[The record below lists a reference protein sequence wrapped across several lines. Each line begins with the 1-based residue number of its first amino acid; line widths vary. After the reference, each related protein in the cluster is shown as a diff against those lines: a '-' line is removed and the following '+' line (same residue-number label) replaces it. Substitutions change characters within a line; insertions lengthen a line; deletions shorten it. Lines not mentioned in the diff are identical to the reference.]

1 MTMIRITSSAGTY
14 DVHCANGVLA
24 RSRSMIS
31 KLGDSTGV
39 FVLSSPRVWRHW
51 GKQVAKALG
60 VTRAERL
67 ILFEDSERT
76 KRLQTVEAL
85 TRALVRA
92 GADRRSLVVA
102 VGGGVVGDV
111 GGFVAA
117 TYQRGVRL
125 AHIPTTVVAQVDSA
139 IGGKTAVDLPE
150 GKNLV
155 GAFYPPKIVLAD
167 PTLLATL
174 PHREFRSGLYEVLKY
189 GVIADPELFD
199 FFEKRLPAILRR
211 DQAAMGWLIPRS
223 IEIKA
228 YVVEKDEHE
237 SGLRK
242 ILNFG
247 HTMGHAFETATN
259 YSYFKHGEAVGW
271 GMIAATMM
279 AMAVGLLEEE
289 EATRIIRLIAGIGPL
304 PPLKNFGLARLKKIL
319 AGDKKAQGGRLLWVL
334 PRRIGQTEWNCEV
347 PWPVVA
353 QVLTD
358 LPGIAAKAA

>member
-1 MTMIRITSSAGTY
+1 MIRITSSAGTY

-24 RSRSMIS
+24 RSRSLLS
-31 KLGDSTGV
+31 KIGDSTGL
-39 FVLSSPRVWRHW
+39 FVISSPRVWRHW
-51 GKQVAKALG
+51 GKRVGAALR
-60 VTRAERL
+60 VTRPERV

-76 KRLQTVEAL
+76 KRLETVEAL
-85 TRALVRA
+85 SRALVRA
-92 GADRRSLVVA
+92 GADRRSLIVA

-125 AHIPTTVVAQVDSA
+125 AHIPTTVVAQVDSS

-150 GKNLV
+150 GKNMV

-167 PTLLATL
+167 PVMLATL
-174 PHREFRSGLYEVLKY
+174 PHREFRSGLYEVVKY
-189 GVIADPELFD
+189 GAIADPELFG
-199 FFEKRLPAILRR
+199 FFEARLPAILRR
-211 DQAAMGWLIPRS
+211 DQASMGWLIQRS

-247 HTMGHAFETATN
+247 HTIGHAFETATN

-279 AMAVGLLEEE
+279 AVGVGLLEESD
-289 EATRIIRLIAGIGPL
+289 ASRIIRVVAGIGPL
-304 PPLKNFGLARLKKIL
+304 PRLKQFGFSRLKKIL
-319 AGDKKAQGGRLLWVL
+319 AGDKKAQGGRVLWVL
-334 PRRIGQTEWNCEV
+334 PTRIGQTEWNCEV
-347 PWPVVA
+347 PWSLVA
-353 QVLTD
+353 EVLKD
-358 LPGIAAKAA
+358 LPGIAAKA

>member
-1 MTMIRITSSAGTY
+1 MTTIRIASSAGTY
-14 DVHCANGVLA
+14 DVHCANGALA
-24 RSRSMIS
+24 RSRAMIS

-39 FVLSSPRVWRHW
+39 FLLSSPRVWRHW
-51 GKQVAKALG
+51 GKKVASALG
-60 VTRAERL
+60 VARADRV
-67 ILFEDSERT
+67 ILFDDGERA
-76 KRLQTVEAL
+76 KRLQTVEAI
-85 TRALVRA
+85 TRALVKA

-111 GGFVAA
+111 AGFAAA

-125 AHIPTTVVAQVDSA
+125 AHIPTTVVAQVDSS

-155 GAFYPPKIVLAD
+155 GAFYPPKLVVAD

-174 PHREFRSGLYEVLKY
+174 PHREFRSGLYEVVKY

-199 FFEKRLPAILRR
+199 YFEERLPAILRR

-223 IEIKA
+223 IRIKA

-247 HTMGHAFETATN
+247 HTLGHAFETATN
-259 YSYFKHGEAVGW
+259 YTYYKHGESVGW

-279 AMAVGLLEEE
+279 AMAIGLLEEQD
-289 EATRIIRLIAGIGPL
+289 ATRIIKVVAAIGPL
-304 PPLKNFGLARLKKIL
+304 PPLRNASLPKLRKIL
-319 AGDKKAQGGRLLWVL
+319 LGDKKAQAGKVLWVL
-334 PRRIGQTEWNCEV
+334 PRSIGKTEWNCEV
-347 PWPVVA
+347 PWHVVA
-353 QVLTD
+353 RVLAA
-358 LPGIAAKAA
+358 LPGIVAKAS